1 MTPQEEITA
10 IRNDLAAKGEGE
22 VRLKR
27 AIVTLEAAGLSPEA
41 QQMLVG
47 MRIALRENQR
57 FIEAGLAKIRSIKA
71 DNCWGSSEPGYYL

>member
-1 MTPQEEITA
+1 MTAQEEILA
-10 IRNDLAAKGEGE
+10 IRSDLAARGEGE

-27 AIVTLEAAGLSPEA
+27 AILTLESSGLSPEA
-41 QQMLVG
+41 QQMLAG

-57 FIEAGLAKIRSIKA
+57 FIEVGLETIRRIKA